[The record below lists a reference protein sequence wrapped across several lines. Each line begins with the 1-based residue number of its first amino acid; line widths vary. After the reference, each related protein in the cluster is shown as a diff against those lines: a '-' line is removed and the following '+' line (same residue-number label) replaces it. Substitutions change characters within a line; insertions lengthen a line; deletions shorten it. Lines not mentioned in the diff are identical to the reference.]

1 MAFCTQCGTELRTD
15 EVHTCLAKQQSVAV
29 PVASTASAATVSTPA
44 PSAAPMLNNAREQL
58 SKVDKH
64 KILNLLKNPMSALQL
79 RGDSDLL
86 YGIMGIAVSLIGF
99 VLWAWAFKHQLIKA
113 MIGQLSSMF
122 GGADQYDQTYRSAS
136 DSMSI
141 VGHSLILSIVSTLV
155 LLVAVFFIGN
165 KLGTQR
171 LHWKDALVKLGGL
184 QLVTGAAL
192 LITTLLMLVT
202 MKFSF
207 VLLFTVLTASLMLT
221 LYAGIEMFRLSR
233 ERAVWFIG
241 STVLIQIVA
250 ILLVFNS
257 FGNEMVSSLRDM
269 F

>member
-1 MAFCTQCGTELRTD
+1 MT
-15 EVHTCLAKQQSVAV
+15 KQQSVAV
-29 PVASTASAATVSTPA
+29 PTASTASAATVSTPA
-44 PSAAPMLNNAREQL
+44 SSAAPMIASAKEQF

-99 VLWAWAFKHQLIKA
+99 MLWAWSFKHQLIKA
-113 MIGQLSSMF
+113 MIGQLSSIF
-122 GGADQYDQTYRSAS
+122 GGADQYDETYRSAS

-141 VGHSLILSIVSTLV
+141 VGHSLILCLVSTLI
-155 LLVAVFFIGN
+155 LLAAVFFIGN

-171 LHWKDALVKLGGL
+171 LDWKDALVKLGGL
-184 QLVTGAAL
+184 QFVTGAAL
-192 LITTLLMLVT
+192 IVAALVMLVT

-207 VLLFTVLTASLMLT
+207 VLLFAILISSLMLT
-221 LYAGIEMFRLSR
+221 LYGGVEMFRLSR

-257 FGNEMVSSLRDM
+257 FGNEMVSSLRNM